1 MDKSDVLQKIPC
13 DREFAY
19 SEAKE
24 YYLEDLMHRKKETSA
39 IGCVNWLMED
49 FYQIMCAN
57 GMEKFVIVLVSM
69 LFLIDNKSVDAD
81 TAYGAKW
88 DILDFETGEYDSL
101 FSPEDLILIR
111 RDIEIINRF
120 LDANPQMIEGVVEE
134 RARTQ
139 AGDGSLS

>member
-1 MDKSDVLQKIPC
+1 MDKSDVLQKISC

-24 YYLEDLMHRKKETSA
+24 YYLEDLNRRKKETSA
-39 IGCVNWLMED
+39 TGCVNWLMED
-49 FYQIMCAN
+49 YYQSMCAN

-101 FSPEDLILIR
+101 FTPEDLILIR
-111 RDIEIINRF
+111 RDIEMINRF
-120 LDANPQMIEGVVEE
+120 LDANPQMIEGIAED

-139 AGDGSLS
+139 TGDGSLH

>member
-49 FYQIMCAN
+49 YSQRMDAN
-57 GMEKFVIVLVSM
+57 GMEKFIIVLASM
-69 LFLIDNKSVDAD
+69 LFMIDNGSVDPD

-88 DILDFETGEYDSL
+88 DILDFETGEYDHL
-101 FSPEDLILIR
+101 FTPEDLMQIR
-111 RDIEIINRF
+111 KDVQTINHF
-120 LDANPQMIEGVVEE
+120 LDANPELTKGVKED
-134 RARTQ
+134 RKKTQ
-139 AGDGSLS
+139 TE